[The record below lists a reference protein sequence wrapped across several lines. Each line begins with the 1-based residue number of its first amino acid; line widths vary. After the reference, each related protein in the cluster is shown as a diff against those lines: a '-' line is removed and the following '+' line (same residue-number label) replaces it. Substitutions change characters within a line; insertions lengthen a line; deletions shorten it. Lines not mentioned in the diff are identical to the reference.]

1 MISPHMFQSGFQKT
15 HNLLRQ
21 ERLWFLG
28 CLINLNGF
36 IQMKLYADYVTEC
49 KGVGVKS
56 QYDTYNLYVDVIIS
70 TNSIYQRLNTSVF
83 TWLSLYHLYK
93 SHCS

>member
-1 MISPHMFQSGFQKT
+1 MFQSGFQKT

-83 TWLSLYHLYK
+83 T
-93 SHCS
+93 